1 MSAIVAVEPVTSGTA
16 LLKTSVGEILIEL
29 WPREA
34 PKACRNFVQL
44 ALEGYYDDLPFH
56 RIVPGFIAQTGDA
69 TGTGTGGE
77 SIYDEGEFED
87 EFSQRLKFNRRGLLG
102 MANQGRNT
110 NLSQFFFTLDRAD
123 ELYQRNTMFARVA
136 AGDTLFNVLKLGEVE
151 LEPGTDR
158 PVYPPKIHSIKI
170 LDNPFDDIVPR
181 ITPEERKEQDRA
193 KREMRIE
200 RAKQKQF
207 GKRKGTKNK
216 ALLSFGAEP
225 EEEAPIDPELAK
237 AKFKSAH
244 DVLDDGRLS
253 KEVIDDRGT
262 SATLP
267 DWMQV
272 PPSAPSAAA
281 VGAKRAKDE
290 SRKNDVE
297 EPPQTVESA
306 LLRQAKEQKAKADAN
321 PTAAD
326 KVRDEIAKVQA
337 DLKRMTRDEEEG
349 SSDEDER
356 EKAKPKKP
364 KRSGPS
370 VLQLEREKYQKAGS
384 IHRGKGKPNEEDM
397 LSILD
402 GFKNK
407 LKQARPKGKE
417 KEKEKETEKDHKE
430 SDERYGID
438 EDDDSDVED
447 WMSHKLVFRKDAT
460 LDQHTVDEYSVVDP
474 LAKESASLA
483 ELQEKRDSKRRYP
496 GDNKDERDN
505 RGGASG
511 GRGGGGRSDHRSR
524 DSGPRDDRS
533 FKRDDGRRVG
543 GRGGRGGGG
552 GGAGFDRRADRPEV
566 RGDWKQDRMRTSDLA

>member
-44 ALEGYYDDLPFH
+44 AMEGYYDDLPFH

-123 ELYQRNTMFARVA
+123 ELYQRNTLFARVA
-136 AGDTLFNVLKLGEVE
+136 AGDTLFNVLKIGEVE

-158 PVYPPKIHSIKI
+158 PVYPPKIHSIRI
-170 LDNPFDDIVPR
+170 LDNPFEDIVPR

-193 KREMRIE
+193 KREMRLE

-225 EEEAPIDPELAK
+225 EEEAPIDPDLAK

-244 DVLDDGRLS
+244 DVLDDGQLS

-267 DWMQV
+267 DWMQ
-272 PPSAPSAAA
+272 APTRASAAVPTA
-281 VGAKRAKDE
+281 GKRKEDE
-290 SRKNDVE
+290 KRRDAAE
-297 EPPQTVESA
+297 ELKMAESTS
-306 LLRQAKEQKAKADAN
+306 LRHAKEQKAKAAAN

-326 KVRDEIAKVQA
+326 KVRDAIAKVQA
-337 DLKRMTRDEEEG
+337 DLKRMTRDEEAG

-356 EKAKPKKP
+356 ETSKAKKP

-370 VLQLEREKYQKAGS
+370 LLQLEREKYQKAGALKKG
-384 IHRGKGKPNEEDM
+384 RGKPNEDDM
-397 LSILD
+397 LTILD
-402 GFKNK
+402 GFKSK

-417 KEKEKETEKDHKE
+417 KEKEKEIGKDRKE

-460 LDQHTVDEYSVVDP
+460 LDQHTIDEYSVVDP
-474 LAKESASLA
+474 LAKETASLA
-483 ELQEKRDSKRRYP
+483 ELQEKKDSKRRYP
-496 GDNKDERDN
+496 GDHKDER
-505 RGGASG
+505 G
-511 GRGGGGRSDHRSR
+511 GGGGRSDQRSR
-524 DSGPRDDRS
+524 DSGGRRDGRSSRRDD
-533 FKRDDGRRVG
+533 
-543 GRGGRGGGG
+543 GGRGGGRGGSGSVAG
-552 GGAGFDRRADRPEV
+552 GGGFDRRGERPEV
-566 RGDWKQDRMRTSDLA
+566 RDDWKQDRMRTNDLA